1 MPMAPPNC
9 WKVWRTPE
17 TAPESRGSTTTSAA
31 ARGAVGERPQRHHRL
46 LDPALPQPQHEQREQ
61 DDAEAHGAEGG
72 RGPAAARSM
81 DERPGQCHSP
91 GRGGGGAG

>member
-17 TAPESRGSTTTSAA
+17 TAPESHGSTTTSAA

-46 LDPALPQPQHEQREQ
+46 LDPALPQHEQREQ